1 MTQHQRLLDP
11 TPGDAPAASPIDQPL
26 REAVA
31 LSDGKPSSQET
42 NAWLD
47 LLLPDQLPAETSLTT
62 AERNRMHSVLRTLL
76 EALELDHAASVRK
89 LEDLL
94 VELGKP
100 DGLPAAVDTTGL
112 PLTAFQASDYD
123 RYFRVNRLT
132 TAEPAVAMARS
143 LIQTVHAVTGLF
155 DRGKDLPTIHI
166 RRQIEGFVSHTHL
179 LARTFGVEPLR

>member
-11 TPGDAPAASPIDQPL
+11 APGDAPAARPIDQPL

-31 LSDGKPSSQET
+31 LSDSKLPHQET

-47 LLLPDQLPAETSLTT
+47 LLLPDKLPAETILTET
-62 AERNRMHSVLRTLL
+62 ERSRMHALLRTLL
-76 EALELDHAASVRK
+76 EALELDHAASVKK

-143 LIQTVHAVTGLF
+143 LIQTVHAVTELF
-155 DRGKDLPTIHI
+155 DRGKDLPAIHI

>member
-11 TPGDAPAASPIDQPL
+11 TPDDAPAARPIEQHL
-26 REAVA
+26 HEAVA
-31 LSDGKPSSQET
+31 LSDGKPLSKET

-47 LLLPDQLPAETSLTT
+47 LLLPDQLPAETALTT
-62 AERNRMHSVLRTLL
+62 AERSRMHALLGTLL
-76 EALELDHAASVRK
+76 EALELDHAASVKK
-89 LEDLL
+89 LDELL

-100 DGLPAAVDTTGL
+100 ESRPAEVDTTGL
-112 PLTAFQASDYD
+112 PLTPFQASDYD

-132 TAEPAVAMARS
+132 TGEPAVAMARS
-143 LIQTVHAVTGLF
+143 LIQTVHAVTALF